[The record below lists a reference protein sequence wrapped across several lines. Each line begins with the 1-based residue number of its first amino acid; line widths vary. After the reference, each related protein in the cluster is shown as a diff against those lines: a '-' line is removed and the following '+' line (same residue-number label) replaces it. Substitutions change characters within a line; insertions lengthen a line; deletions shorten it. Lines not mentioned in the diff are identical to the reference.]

1 MFLTLLCDS
10 VSSKS
15 LLRACYVFNSF
26 DSMSTILVLMLML
39 VLMFLVILTLTLI
52 ILILTELKDLMAG
65 PAVLRQC
72 FILYHPLAKRQRDKK
87 AAKTLKK

>member
-15 LLRACYVFNSF
+15 SLRACYVFNSF

-39 VLMFLVILTLTLI
+39 TLVLMFMVILILTLM
-52 ILILTELKDLMAG
+52 ILILTELKHLMHG
-65 PAVLRQC
+65 P
-72 FILYHPLAKRQRDKK
+72 
-87 AAKTLKK
+87 